1 MNVDLKT
8 TIMIVE
14 QVKALVR
21 AIESLDVIEHDSPW
35 ERQVATLLRA
45 AYRRKLREI
54 AETAPASIR
63 AFWIGWSLFPFAS
76 PSIVITFF
84 PAAFLAG

>member
-8 TIMIVE
+8 TIIIVE

-54 AETAPASIR
+54 AETAPVSISEEILSACAEIHEEWPGTR
-63 AFWIGWSLFPFAS
+63 LREH
-76 PSIVITFF
+76 
-84 PAAFLAG
+84 